1 MAALAGLELPVLLLA
16 HPRLVAKAES
26 AGIDLHRSGRGAH
39 RRRPPLPYPDMVA
52 AVLGSRG
59 VVTDSGGLQKEAFL
73 LERLCTTVR
82 TETEWVETVEG
93 GWNVLAGTPA
103 LMARLPEFVA
113 RPVPDGPRAAPYGDG
128 HAAPLVAR
136 TLAEWA

>member
-1 MAALAGLELPVLLLA
+1 MAASSWPGRCRT
-16 HPRLVAKAES
+16 PRWS
-26 AGIDLHRSGRGAH
+26 PRSWARA
-39 RRRPPLPYPDMVA
+39 
-52 AVLGSRG
+52 G

-73 LERLCTTVR
+73 LDRLCTTVR
-82 TETEWVETVEG
+82 TETEWVETLEG
-93 GWNVLAGTPA
+93 GWNVLAGTPD

-113 RPVPDGPRAAPYGDG
+113 RPVPEGPRSTPYGDG